1 MKAVKKYLKL
11 SLLSML
17 LFFLTVIIRGI
28 QHDKSDDNSS
38 SSADNE
44 RIDKICLSYFS
55 LLKSESTKPDYEV
68 FKKALKGFFSLKS
81 THNIRKNI
89 LTIIDFSISS
99 KNERMWVIDMNEMK
113 VLHSNLVAH
122 GRNSGEEFASSFS
135 NSPSSYQSSLGFYVT
150 GDTYIGKHGLSLYL
164 DGVEPGIND
173 NARSREV
180 VMHGADYVSEDFVNR
195 MGRLGRSFGC
205 PSIPVKGHEEIIKL
219 LSNKSCLYIYYP
231 DDKYKKSSDL
241 YTAET
246 ALNGLSDFLQEL
258 PRLKN
263 SY

>member
-28 QHDKSDDNSS
+28 PHDKSDDNSS

-219 LSNKSCLYIYYP
+219 LSNKSCFVYI
-231 DDKYKKSSDL
+231 
-241 YTAET
+241 
-246 ALNGLSDFLQEL
+246 LS
-258 PRLKN
+258 
-263 SY
+263 

>member
-11 SLLSML
+11 SLLSIL
-17 LFFLTVIIRGI
+17 LFCLTVITRGI
-28 QHDKSDDNSS
+28 AHDKNNDNSS

-44 RIDKICLSYFS
+44 KIEKICSSYFS

-89 LTIIDFSISS
+89 LTIIDFSITS

-195 MGRLGRSFGC
+195 TGRLGRSFGC
-205 PSIPVKGHEEIIKL
+205 PSIPMNGHEEIIKL
-219 LSNKSCLYIYYP
+219 LSKRSCLYIYHP
-231 DDKYKKSSDL
+231 DDKYQKSSDL
-241 YTAET
+241 YTSET
-246 ALNGLSDFLQEL
+246 ALNGLSDFLQESA
-258 PRLKN
+258 R
-263 SY
+263 

>member
-28 QHDKSDDNSS
+28 PHDKSDDNSS

-231 DDKYKKSSDL
+231 DDKTKKSSDL